1 MSAIQRK
8 GLPNAGGRSLAEDP
22 RAMNQ
27 NGDLTQPLDTEWP
40 LATAPL
46 SFPTERVDIWRVHLD
61 RSPLDGSLT
70 QGPDTGVLS
79 PDEIARANRFH
90 FEKDRV
96 HFVRCR
102 TALRQLLGEYL
113 GIPASEIQFRY
124 STNGKPQLEANLNP
138 RALQFNVSHSADLAA
153 IAIGS
158 EHRLG
163 VDLEKIRID
172 VDVVSL
178 STRFFSLRERAEL
191 QALPEHFR
199 VSAFFACWTRKEAFL
214 KATGEGLSFPL
225 ENFSVSVQPDSN
237 PKLEEVNED
246 SKVGEQWFLAD
257 IHVGVDYRAALAIE
271 RRHTRLQT
279 YSFGWKFGVA

>member
-1 MSAIQRK
+1 MAAIQSK
-8 GLPNAGGRSLAEDP
+8 GLPAASGRSLAEDGREQRWP
-22 RAMNQ
+22 RAMN
-27 NGDLTQPLDTEWP
+27 NSGDLTQPLDTEWP
-40 LATAPL
+40 LATAPP
-46 SFPTERVDIWRVHLD
+46 SFPTERVDIWKVHLD
-61 RSPLDGSLT
+61 RPLLKNSENE
-70 QGPDTGVLS
+70 VLS

-90 FEKDRV
+90 FDKDRV

-102 TALRQLLGEYL
+102 TALRQLLGKYL

-124 STNGKPQLEANLNP
+124 STNGKPELEANLNP

-163 VDLEKIRID
+163 VDLEKIRVD
-172 VDVVSL
+172 VDIVSL
-178 STRFFSLRERAEL
+178 SKRFFSLRERAEI
-191 QALPEHFR
+191 QALPEHLR

-246 SKVGEQWFLAD
+246 TKVGEQWFLAD
-257 IHVGVDYRAALAIE
+257 IHVGVDYRAALAVE
-271 RRHTRLQT
+271 RRHTRLHT
-279 YSFGWKFGVA
+279 YSFG

>member
-1 MSAIQRK
+1 
-8 GLPNAGGRSLAEDP
+8 
-22 RAMNQ
+22 MNDS
-27 NGDLTQPLDTEWP
+27 GDLTQPLDTEWP
-40 LATAPL
+40 MAATPL
-46 SFPTERVDIWRVHLD
+46 SFPTERVDIWKVYLD
-61 RSPLDGSLT
+61 RPVLENSE
-70 QGPDTGVLS
+70 TGVLS

-102 TALRQLLGEYL
+102 TALRRLLGKYL

-191 QALPEHFR
+191 QALPEHLR

-246 SKVGEQWFLAD
+246 PNVGKQWFLAD
-257 IHVGVDYRAALAIE
+257 LHISDGYRAAVAIKCQ
-271 RRHTRLQT
+271 HTRVHT
-279 YSFGWKFGVA
+279 YSFNWT